1 MNKKI
6 KLEID
11 ETVGQANREK
21 NKKEKDW
28 LRSRERGRECGKVSD
43 ISNTQNMTIEI
54 QIFRMLL
61 KYTCRTLNEQEI
73 HDQYLLRR
81 SRARKDASL

>member
-28 LRSRERGRECGKVSD
+28 LRSRERGRECEKVSD
-43 ISNTQNMTIEI
+43 ISNT
-54 QIFRMLL
+54 
-61 KYTCRTLNEQEI
+61 
-73 HDQYLLRR
+73 
-81 SRARKDASL
+81 